1 MFGEENLGR
10 TLGEQMDKKN
20 VVCSSAI
27 LGREMH
33 VNVYGK
39 KGLPV
44 VVFPTLGAAPES
56 VEEAGVIDELA
67 DYLDGAIQLF
77 VTETI
82 DAESWAA
89 DDDPAVRAQ
98 RQETFY
104 HYVVDELVPLVH
116 QVSKSDARPLAL
128 GADMGATHASIVAL
142 RRPDL
147 FQGCVCLSGSYDAR
161 RYFGDW
167 MDATL
172 YDNTPCAF
180 LPQMPLDHPYVELYR
195 LRQLL
200 FCTGQDASE
209 ADSLRSTREMG
220 ANLDRLG
227 VDNWCDYW
235 GGDVTHSWYWWK
247 KQLRYFMP
255 IVLAD
260 VEKTTAAEKPAK
272 KRAPRKKAAAKP
284 AAGTKAA
291 PKAAAASKASKPA
304 AKATTASAAPKA
316 AAKPAE
322 AKAEKPAVAEKKAAT
337 KTAPAA
343 EKKAAATVAVEKDKK
358 PAAPA
363 KSAAKAP
370 AKKAA
375 APKVAPEP
383 AAIAKAEKP
392 AAPAKAVK
400 AAAPAKAEK
409 PSAPVKAATPK
420 AAKEPVKAEKA
431 AAPKKVVEP
440 AAKPAPAKAAKAA
453 PAKPAA
459 KAVKTAPA
467 KTAPAKP
474 AAAKAPAAKP
484 AAKPAAA
491 KAPAAKPAPK
501 SAKGA
506 SNAKK

>member
-1 MFGEENLGR
+1 MFGEENLRG

-27 LGREMH
+27 LGREMY

-82 DAESWAA
+82 DAESWAS

-128 GADMGATHASIVAL
+128 GTDMGATHASIVAL

-180 LPQMPLDHPYVELYR
+180 LSQMPLDHPYVELYR
-195 LRQLL
+195 QRQLL
-200 FCTGQDASE
+200 FCTGQEASE

-284 AAGTKAA
+284 TAGTKAAAKTATASKTTKAA
-291 PKAAAASKASKPA
+291 PKATAASKS
-304 AKATTASAAPKA
+304 TKA

-322 AKAEKPAVAEKKAAT
+322 AKAEKSAVVDKKPAT

-343 EKKAAATVAVEKDKK
+343 AGEKDKK
-358 PAAPA
+358 SAAPA

-375 APKVAPEP
+375 APKAAPEP
-383 AAIAKAEKP
+383 ATIAKAEKSS
-392 AAPAKAVK
+392 APAKVAK
-400 AAAPAKAEK
+400 PAAPAKAEK
-409 PSAPVKAATPK
+409 PSAPAKAVEAVKPTAK
-420 AAKEPVKAEKA
+420 APTK
-431 AAPKKVVEP
+431 
-440 AAKPAPAKAAKAA
+440 AAKPAAAKAA
-453 PAKPAA
+453 AKPAA
-459 KAVKTAPA
+459 AKAEKPA
-467 KTAPAKP
+467 AAKP
-474 AAAKAPAAKP
+474 AAAKAPAATAKP
-484 AAKPAAA
+484 AAKPAPKPATA

>member
-1 MFGEENLGR
+1 MFGEENLRG

-27 LGREMH
+27 LGREMY

-82 DAESWAA
+82 DAESWAS

-128 GADMGATHASIVAL
+128 GTDMGATHASIVAL

-180 LPQMPLDHPYVELYR
+180 LSQMPLDHPYVELYR
-195 LRQLL
+195 QRQLL
-200 FCTGQDASE
+200 FCTGQEASE

-284 AAGTKAA
+284 TAGTKAAAKTATASKTTKAA
-291 PKAAAASKASKPA
+291 PKATAASKS
-304 AKATTASAAPKA
+304 TKA

-322 AKAEKPAVAEKKAAT
+322 AKAEKSAVVDKKPAT
-337 KTAPAA
+337 KAAPAA
-343 EKKAAATVAVEKDKK
+343 AGEKDKK

-375 APKVAPEP
+375 APKAAPEP

-392 AAPAKAVK
+392 SASAKA
-400 AAAPAKAEK
+400 AKAEK
-409 PSAPVKAATPK
+409 P
-420 AAKEPVKAEKA
+420 AAK
-431 AAPKKVVEP
+431 VE
-440 AAKPAPAKAAKAA
+440 
-453 PAKPAA
+453 KPAA
-459 KAVKTAPA
+459 KAAAAKAEKPAAKAPTKAA
-467 KTAPAKP
+467 KAEKPAAGKP
-474 AAAKAPAAKP
+474 AAAKASAAKAPAATAKP
-484 AAKPAAA
+484 AAKPAPKPATA